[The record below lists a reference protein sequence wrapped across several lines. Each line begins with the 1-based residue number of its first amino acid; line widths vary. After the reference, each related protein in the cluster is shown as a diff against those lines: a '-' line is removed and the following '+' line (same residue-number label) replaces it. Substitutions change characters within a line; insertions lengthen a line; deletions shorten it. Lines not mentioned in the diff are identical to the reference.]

1 MKNQSPPLLQTLTPE
16 RFAGWSMDFID
27 AGYTGLLVKNGKV
40 MRTLIPGRHFSFAL
54 PWLDKCNL
62 ILVDTKLRNLSVTSQ
77 GDFLSKDQ
85 FLLNISLNIVYQVI
99 DPVRV
104 ALELSDPIAALT
116 SAVKDSLGMTVGH
129 LHVNQLVNNGRVLI
143 REYLLNHAETSY
155 TLGFSLEDV
164 RVSDINFPKTKGVI
178 RQVEGLSAREEAEYQ
193 ARLQAQVAEAGRP
206 AIAPP
211 VQQVNVIPA
220 HKVISEKVV
229 QIEGSTNQTAASL
242 PQDTPVLAPTIL
254 AANNENFASLIH
266 QASGNVISIQANP
279 FTIGREPISSLVL
292 QDPQCS
298 RRHAQIKQITQNNG
312 ETRYQLIDLGS
323 SNGTF
328 VDEQKLTA
336 NQPFWLSSGQVIR
349 IGHQKWTFE
358 V

>member
-1 MKNQSPPLLQTLTPE
+1 MNNQSPPLIQTVTPE

-54 PWLDKCNL
+54 PLLDKCNL
-62 ILVDTKLRNLSVTSQ
+62 ILVDTKLRNLTVTSQ

-85 FLLNISLNIVYQVI
+85 FLLNVSLNVVYQVI
-99 DPVRV
+99 EPRRV
-104 ALELSDPIAALT
+104 AIELSDPIAALT
-116 SAVKDSLGMTVGH
+116 SAIKDSLGMTVGQ
-129 LHVNQLVNNGRVLI
+129 LRVEQLVNNGRVLI
-143 REYLLNHAETSY
+143 REYLLNNAETSY

-164 RVSDINFPKTKGVI
+164 RVSDINFPQTKGVI
-178 RQVEGLSAREEAEYQ
+178 RQVEGLSSREEAEYK
-193 ARLQAQVAEAGRP
+193 ARLQAQVAQSGRP
-206 AIAPP
+206 VIQPP
-211 VQQVNVIPA
+211 VQQINVIPGQ
-220 HKVISEKVV
+220 STSNEKVV
-229 QIEGSTNQTAASL
+229 QIEGTANQTAL
-242 PQDTPVLAPTIL
+242 PQDTPVLAPTLL
-254 AANNENFASLIH
+254 AAASEAIASLVH

-279 FTIGREPISSLVL
+279 FTIGREPTSNLIL

-298 RRHAQIKQITQNNG
+298 RRHAQIKQIKDNNG
-312 ETRYQLIDLGS
+312 ETRYQLVDIGS

-328 VDEQKLTA
+328 VDEQRLTA

-349 IGHQKWTFE
+349 IGHQKWSFE